1 MLTNTILLAC
11 FAVAKACTV
20 TQMPCQHHLC
30 KRSPTFLLTHGPAL
44 HAPAALQI
52 IYSLTP
58 VWAAL
63 LAGLLLPQ
71 EEATGPLGWCGGGV
85 IIAATLVLS
94 LRDDRR

>member
-1 MLTNTILLAC
+1 MS
-11 FAVAKACTV
+11 
-20 TQMPCQHHLC
+20 TQME
-30 KRSPTFLLTHGPAL
+30 RYLTYHNDV
-44 HAPAALQI
+44 HAPAAPQI

-94 LRDDRR
+94 LRDDKR